1 MTSMPPPPEGNQP
14 GQSAPQPHQGGY
26 QAAPQFQPG
35 GAPQV
40 PTRAPKS
47 IQFAKYAMWAGAL
60 VQLLALPLLFVT
72 MGTMRETIEE
82 ELAAAG
88 QAVDPSVVD
97 AAVMAG
103 LVFAGVM
110 IVLGVILWLLIAFFT
125 GRGKGWARI
134 VGTVLFGLYVLS
146 MLASIAQPTPA
157 INLIMNV
164 LTLIIGGVAVFFL
177 WQKDSTAWFQAHKG
191 PRY

>member
-1 MTSMPPPPEGNQP
+1 MTSMPPPPEGNQQ
-14 GQSAPQPHQGGY
+14 GGPQQPAYQGGY

-35 GAPQV
+35 PSV
-40 PTRAPKS
+40 PTSPPKS
-47 IQFAKYAMWAGAL
+47 VQFAKYAMWAGAL

-72 MGTMRETIEE
+72 MDTMRTTVEE
-82 ELAAAG
+82 ELAASG

-97 AAVMAG
+97 AAVIGG
-103 LVFAGVM
+103 LVFGGVM

-134 VGTVLFGLYVLS
+134 VGTILFVIYALS
-146 MLASIAQPTPA
+146 MVSTILQPTPA
-157 INLIMNV
+157 VNIVMNV
-164 LTLIIGGVAVFFL
+164 LTLVIGAVATFFL
-177 WQKDSTAWFQAHKG
+177 WQKDSTAWFRAGQA